1 MGLLLLPLGLILA
14 RVTLSISHGHLCAAG
29 LRSSHLGVPHFLLEF
44 LVFNKVRLG
53 LDGSCIL
60 DARELVFRDD
70 NSISLAGFL
79 GLFADIA

>member
-1 MGLLLLPLGLILA
+1 
-14 RVTLSISHGHLCAAG
+14 
-29 LRSSHLGVPHFLLEF
+29 LGVPHFLLEF

-60 DARELVFRDD
+60 DARELVLRDD

-79 GLFADIA
+79 GLFADISKLVHGDDAGSSLNCLPAFLAE